1 MNARSCLTA
10 WALLL
15 TCAFAPAPAVAFPDK
30 NIEFVVG
37 YPPGGGYSDWALTI
51 APFIE
56 KNLPKKVNVVV
67 RHMPGA
73 ASVIA
78 TNYLQKAKPDGHTI
92 GIYEMAGLTVT
103 QLVREVQYDM
113 RQVTWLAGIAVDNR
127 IALVG
132 AKGPY
137 QSILDFKKQNKS
149 EYLVATRGLSEINA
163 IMTAMT
169 FAKMGVKW
177 KPLNHDG
184 ASKALLSVI
193 RGDADINLSA
203 YESVQQYI
211 RNGDLRPLLYFD
223 TRRHPDLP
231 QVPIPAEVGMPEF
244 GGLSS
249 PRLIG
254 APPRLPPEVRK
265 VLEGAIKR
273 ALEDPELLAV
283 VAKKKKTVT
292 YADGRAAEAMV
303 RATFDAYQP
312 YLGVVKQMVETDKKK

>member
-1 MNARSCLTA
+1 MNARSCLK

-15 TCAFAPAPAVAFPDK
+15 LCAVAPAPAGAFPDK

-37 YPPGGGYSDWALTI
+37 YPPGGGYSDWALAI
-51 APFIE
+51 APFIQ
-56 KNLPKKVNVVV
+56 KHLPKKANVVV

-78 TNYLQKAKPDGHTI
+78 THYLHKAKPDGHII
-92 GIYEMAGLTVT
+92 GIYEMAGLAVT
-103 QLVREVQYDM
+103 QLVREVQYDL

-127 IALVG
+127 IALVS

-137 QSILDFKKQNKS
+137 QSILDFKKQGKP
-149 EYLVATRGLSEINA
+149 EYLAATRGLSEINA
-163 IMTAMT
+163 ILTAMT
-169 FAKMGVKW
+169 FARMGVKW

-223 TRRHPDLP
+223 TQRHPDLP
-231 QVPIPAEVGMPEF
+231 GVPIPAEVGMPEF

-249 PRLIG
+249 PRLLG

-265 VLEGAIKR
+265 VLEEAIKR
-273 ALEDPELLAV
+273 AVADPEFLAV
-283 VAKKKKTVT
+283 VAKMKKTAT
-292 YADGRAAEAMV
+292 YAGSREAEEAV
-303 RATFDAYQP
+303 RATFDAYRP
-312 YLGVVKQMVETDKKK
+312 YLGIVKRMVETDEKK